1 MIATMKMVGVF
12 EAKTH
17 LSRLLQRVA
26 AGEEIVISRRN
37 QPIAR
42 LVPIAGQAAFTPG
55 QFAGRIELS
64 DEFDAPLPD
73 DILDA
78 FEGRA

>member
-1 MIATMKMVGVF
+1 MKTVSVF

-42 LVPIAGQAAFTPG
+42 LVPIAGRSAFTPG
-55 QFAGRIELS
+55 QFAGRISLS
-64 DEFDAPLPD
+64 DDFDAPMPD
-73 DILDA
+73 EMLDA
-78 FEGRA
+78 FEGRP